1 MNKKN
6 VYRMVAVVI
15 VLASSGAFMLCD
27 LGVNFTP
34 LTKLFVIFFGGIIG
48 LQCVPAALLFVSMV
62 KGVFT
67 VKQNNSLTENGVK
80 S

>member
-6 VYRMVAVVI
+6 TYRLVAI
-15 VLASSGAFMLCD
+15 FIALAVAGAFMFCD

-48 LQCVPAALLFVSMV
+48 LQCVPAALLFVSIV
-62 KGVFT
+62 KGIFT
-67 VKQNNSLTENGVK
+67 VNQNNPLTGKGAK

>member
-1 MNKKN
+1 
-6 VYRMVAVVI
+6 
-15 VLASSGAFMLCD
+15 MLFD
-27 LGVNFTP
+27 LGVNYTP
-34 LTKLFVIFFGGIIG
+34 LTKLFVLFFGGVIG

-67 VKQNNSLTENGVK
+67 VYQNNSLTENGVK

>member
-1 MNKKN
+1 MSKKN
-6 VYRMVAVVI
+6 IYRLVAVFIALTITGV
-15 VLASSGAFMLCD
+15 FMLCD
-27 LGVNFTP
+27 LGANFTP

-62 KGVFT
+62 RGVFK
-67 VKQNNSLTENGVK
+67 VNQNNSLTENGVK